1 MLEVPVT
8 RLDPDVPLPSY
19 AHPGDAGC
27 DLVTTVDAEVGPGE
41 RVVLPT
47 GIALA
52 LPDGYAAFV
61 HPRSGL
67 AANHGVGIVNSPGT
81 IDAGYRGEVKVI
93 LINHDRTEPVRL
105 RRLDRVAQLVVQ
117 RVEQVTWREAVT
129 LPDSQRGEGGHG
141 STGGH
146 SAAQPA
152 GQMTA
157 AGQTEGG

>member
-1 MLEVPVT
+1 MLEVGVT
-8 RLDPDVPLPSY
+8 RLDPEVPLPAY

-27 DLVTTVDAEVGPGE
+27 DLVTTVDAELAPGQ
-41 RVVLPT
+41 RVVVPT

-52 LPDGYAAFV
+52 LPAGYAAFV

-67 AANHGVGIVNSPGT
+67 AAQHGVGIVNSPGT

-93 LINHDRTEPVRL
+93 LVNHDRSEPVRL

-117 RVEQVTWREAVT
+117 RVEQVTWRETAD
-129 LPDSQRGEGGHG
+129 LPGSQRGEGGHG

-146 SAAQPA
+146 SA
-152 GQMTA
+152 
-157 AGQTEGG
+157 GQTEGG